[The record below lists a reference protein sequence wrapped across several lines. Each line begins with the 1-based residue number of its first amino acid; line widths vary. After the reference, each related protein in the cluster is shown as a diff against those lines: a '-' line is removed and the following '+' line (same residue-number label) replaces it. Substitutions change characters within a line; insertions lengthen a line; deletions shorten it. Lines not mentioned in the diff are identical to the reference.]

1 VSTLT
6 SSVGAPMDDKIDAM
20 VRVLRESKSKIKELE
35 DLYDEAQAALKDGF
49 TFPVTMS
56 SCSPRPW
63 G

>member
-1 VSTLT
+1 
-6 SSVGAPMDDKIDAM
+6 MDDKIDAM

-35 DLYDEAQAALKDGF
+35 DLYDEAQEALKDGF

>member
-1 VSTLT
+1 
-6 SSVGAPMDDKIDAM
+6 MDDKIDAM